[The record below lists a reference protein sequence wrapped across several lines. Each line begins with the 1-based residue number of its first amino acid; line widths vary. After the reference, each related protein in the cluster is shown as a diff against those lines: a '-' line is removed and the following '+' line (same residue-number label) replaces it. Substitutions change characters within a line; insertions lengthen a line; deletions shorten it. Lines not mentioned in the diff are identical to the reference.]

1 MPSLRGWLWMIAV
14 IASPWASAATPPQP
28 PPAAPAQPN
37 AALLEFLGDWTA
49 EERALLNME
58 KKADKT
64 PDTPAPEARGDRRA
78 P

>member
-1 MPSLRGWLWMIAV
+1 MPSLRGWLWLVAV
-14 IASPWASAATPPQP
+14 IASPWACAAPPPQP
-28 PPAAPAQPN
+28 PPAAPLQPN

-58 KKADKT
+58 KKANKT
-64 PDTPAPEARGDRRA
+64 PDTPAPEARGGRRA